1 MSPRPLALALA
12 ASALALLPA
21 TASAKE
27 VVKAQVC
34 GADGCRTVGHA
45 IAMDLMDGGPP
56 TDPPREAAPFFTA
69 KLTMRVE
76 DGKLQTFETAFVPRY
91 GLMRGDDGTWMDA
104 PVQTETAFKRAAAG
118 VGAAFGAEKLDLSG
132 PSQPQAQV
140 SEVVRAP
147 ADPAPV
153 DDGTS
158 PWLIA
163 GVVIAA
169 ALAMTALVALVLKR
183 RGSEGTPPA
192 APSPPGG

>member
-12 ASALALLPA
+12 ATALALLPA

-34 GADGCRTVGHA
+34 GADGCRTVGQA

-56 TDPPREAAPFFTA
+56 TDPPKAAAPFFVS

-76 DGKLQTFETAFVPRY
+76 DGTLHTFETAFVPRY
-91 GLMRGDDGTWMDA
+91 GLMRGDDGTWMEA
-104 PVQTETAFKRAAAG
+104 PIQAEVAFKRGASG
-118 VGAAFGAEKLDLSG
+118 VGAAFPADKLDLSRPG
-132 PSQPQAQV
+132 PPQAQV
-140 SEVVRAP
+140 SEIVRAP

-153 DDGTS
+153 QDGGT
-158 PWLIA
+158 PLWPFALLA
-163 GVVIAA
+163 LGVVAA
-169 ALAMTALVALVLKR
+169 TTALVLRR
-183 RGSEGTPPA
+183 RGSAGTSPA